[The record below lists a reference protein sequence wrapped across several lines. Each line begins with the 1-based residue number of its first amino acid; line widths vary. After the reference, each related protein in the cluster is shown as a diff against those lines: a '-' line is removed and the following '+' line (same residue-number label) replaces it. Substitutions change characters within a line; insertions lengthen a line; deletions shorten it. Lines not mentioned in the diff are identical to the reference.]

1 MGTLLGVEILGRMLL
16 DRFARDHATARRP
29 LARWEKIVMAATWK
43 NLVDVQGTFRHADL
57 VGDEI
62 IFNIAG
68 KSYRLAAVVDFKA
81 RTVLITRVQTHAEY
95 SKRSR

>member
-1 MGTLLGVEILGRMLL
+1 MLL
-16 DRFARDHATARRP
+16 DRFARDHAVARRP

-43 NLVDVQGTFRHADL
+43 NLVDVQDTFRHADL

-81 RTVLITRVQTHAEY
+81 RTVLITRVQTHAQY

>member
-1 MGTLLGVEILGRMLL
+1 MGTLLRVEILGRMLL

>member
-1 MGTLLGVEILGRMLL
+1 
-16 DRFARDHATARRP
+16 
-29 LARWEKIVMAATWK
+29 MAATGK
-43 NLVDVQGTFRHADL
+43 NLVDAQGTFRHADL

-62 IFNIAG
+62 IFHIAG
-68 KSYRLAAVVDFKA
+68 KSYRLAAAVDFKA

>member
-1 MGTLLGVEILGRMLL
+1 MLL

-29 LARWEKIVMAATWK
+29 LARLERIVMAATWK
-43 NLVDVQGTFRHADL
+43 NLVAVQGTFRHADL
-57 VGDEI
+57 DEI

-95 SKRSR
+95 SKRRR